1 MLETVS
7 FNALVD
13 AGTIQNLEIMVTDNL
28 IAGGQGTVTY
38 ELAIPP
44 PVTPGVFVN
53 SQPLRLYAQPGTSL
67 SINFQVTVAGS
78 GPNNAPQASVNLSG
92 YFVNAQ

>member
-1 MLETVS
+1 
-7 FNALVD
+7 
-13 AGTIQNLEIMVTDNL
+13 MVTDNL

-53 SQPLRLYAQPGTSL
+53 SQPLRLYAQPGTTLTVNFNVTAFSVFARQHVPL
-67 SINFQVTVAGS
+67 S
-78 GPNNAPQASVNLSG
+78 LSG
-92 YFVNAQ
+92 YFVNAQSALLDRVQKASWR